1 MQRSTRHAVPRAGG
15 RLPEVNR
22 TTKIDLLRYLDT
34 KQPSKGTYNVD
45 KGTAVSTWGGPL
57 GGGWGE
63 GQANCSMWAASRE
76 VSWCVPACLCGVGLS
91 QATPRDHLWLQ
102 QVYGYRIQ

>member
-57 GGGWGE
+57 GGGMGRGRLTVVCGRRPE
-63 GQANCSMWAASRE
+63 KCRGVCLRA
-76 VSWCVPACLCGVGLS
+76 CVAL
-91 QATPRDHLWLQ
+91 D
-102 QVYGYRIQ
+102 